1 MGDVSALTTDVAYL
15 TAANNDQSI
24 VVYDGNNEVDA
35 ATSLKVHTSAIV
47 GETPTKYNSALV
59 AAGTTSY
66 TIDTAETGV
75 AYNVKV
81 TARNSLYGYGP
92 ATAVGAATPPKQV
105 PGPPLSVSTA
115 VNPGYSDSL
124 LVSWAPPTSDGG
136 DDILRYRVELDET
149 NTFDSPV
156 ATEDFWCPTA
166 NVRTVW
172 QVTTSSSSASNA
184 VTGGYFALSVT
195 KNGVTET
202 TDDIPYNAV
211 ALAANETGTETAI
224 STTNKFTIT
233 DGTQTINYAGT
244 GLQSLLFKGDK
255 LRFDLQDT
263 STTTLANY
271 VYDVV
276 DVQDSSATVY
286 HASTTGNGVETQ
298 GGTTQVAIAKR
309 VYGGRGDTTTSQIH
323 CTDTDSTCTT
333 TRERTSG
340 SMQSKLQALT
350 NVVTNG
356 VVVDRDGPDTN
367 GGFTWRITFLDDAP
381 DGSSDFVVTVASET
395 ISSSGSTQA
404 KSNNAATATGL
415 VSAGSSPLVDGVT
428 YTSCTGTLKTP
439 TSGGLTKGTAYYARV
454 MAFSATGYSA
464 PQSVGTAVAPTV
476 VPGAPTGVTL
486 EVVETSST
494 ELKVLFSPPSDNGGA
509 AIEKYLIE
517 YDTSSAFSSPQTT
530 EVTYLGGGSP
540 FFKTLTGLTAG
551 TFYFVRV
558 SAYNKNGYGGTQVTT
573 PASLNPHEVP
583 SAPTNVAL
591 SVTSDSM
598 LTVSWAAPTSNGGDA
613 ISGYTCEWDTTL
625 GFNSGSLSP
634 HKGTVTVAATYT
646 STTVEL
652 LSASSTYYFR
662 CAARNSMGNGAY
674 QTSSPVSAMPGLQV
688 PGSPHS
694 IVLAAGSTS
703 GSISISWQRPKIP
716 HHGIP
721 CSGSAAS
728 PLDCPTPFGSSVPES
743 AGGSSITSYEIEY
756 SERRSFDG
764 QDQAV
769 SSVTGTSATLTG
781 LTPGRI
787 YFIRIFAKNQ
797 NGISSACSTDS
808 TGTQVSVAATL

>member
-1 MGDVSALTTDVAYL
+1 MSVANTAINNIPPTLRLASLLAPRFAPYSNNILDASHTFALKLSTVSSVQYSGEISVTAAASGSRSAVQEILAFMSNVDAGVGVSRSALNADGGYTWSITFAESMGNVPQLEVLTSDVPI
-15 TAANNDQSI
+15 SI
-24 VVYDGNNEVDA
+24 ATHKEGNVLGGTFRVVFDGQQV
-35 ATSLKVHTSAIV
+35 SL
-47 GETPTKYNSALV
+47 G
-59 AAGTTSY
+59 G
-66 TIDTAETGV
+66 
-75 AYNVKV
+75 
-81 TARNSLYGYGP
+81 R
-92 ATAVGAATPPKQV
+92 
-105 PGPPLSVSTA
+105 PGPPRAVVSNASPLSRIPSPARRMQTAEIPFDASTSEMQTKLQDLSNVGLVQVTRTFSSSQYQNGSQSEIQTVTTAASGGTDEIQWVVLKSSTA
-115 VNPGYSDSL
+115 NTVPEVQ
-124 LVSWAPPTSDGG
+124 LVKCDA
-136 DDILRYRVELDET
+136 
-149 NTFDSPV
+149 
-156 ATEDFWCPTA
+156 
-166 NVRTVW
+166 
-172 QVTTSSSSASNA
+172 
-184 VTGGYFALSVT
+184 TGGSFDLVF
-195 KNGVTET
+195 NG
-202 TDDIPYNAV
+202 
-211 ALAANETGTETAI
+211 ETA
-224 STTNKFTIT
+224 
-233 DGTQTINYAGT
+233 A
-244 GLQSLLFKGDK
+244 
-255 LRFDLQDT
+255 
-263 STTTLANY
+263 
-271 VYDVV
+271 
-276 DVQDSSATVY
+276 
-286 HASTTGNGVETQ
+286 
-298 GGTTQVAIAKR
+298 QVAIAKR
-309 VYGGRGDTTTSQIH
+309 VYGGRGSTTSSQIH
-323 CTDTDSTCTT
+323 CTDTDSTCSTA
-333 TRERTSG
+333 RERTSG
-340 SMQSKLQALT
+340 SMQSKLQAVT

-395 ISSSGSTQA
+395 ISSSGSTEA
-404 KSNNAATATGL
+404 KSNNAATTTGL

-454 MAFSATGYSA
+454 MAFSATGYSV
-464 PQSVGTAVAPTV
+464 PQSVQGTAVAPTV

-486 EVVETSST
+486 EVTSST

-517 YDTSSAFSSPQTT
+517 YDTSSAFSSPTT
-530 EVTYLGGGSP
+530 AELTYLGGGSP
-540 FFKTLTGLTAG
+540 FFKTLSGLTAG

-558 SAYNKNGYGGTQVTT
+558 SAYNQNGYGGTQVTT

-613 ISGYTCEWDTTL
+613 ISGYTCEWDTAL

-652 LSASSTYYFR
+652 LSGSTTYYFR
-662 CAARNSMGNGAY
+662 CAALNSAGSGAY

-728 PLDCPTPFGSSVPES
+728 PLDCPTPFGSTVPES

-787 YFIRIFAKNQ
+787 YFVRIFAKNQ

-808 TGTQVSVAATL
+808 TDTQVSVAATI